1 MGQLSV
7 KSPNISFRDIGN
19 VKGTDKAADKNK
31 DVSDAFRSLLK
42 EKPEESKE
50 TIRDEKEGILGTE
63 QEQPSGTDKEETDV
77 HAELLGAVF
86 LMSQMGQNIQ
96 TEESAGAMTEESL
109 AILGETAENAQVLTG
124 AEEENAFSGE
134 NVAET
139 EKNAQTGV
147 FGTGESV
154 ETEQAA
160 AAEMQTA
167 PVSEESAGH
176 ATLKETLKETPKA
189 DGSEGKK
196 ETAFVKSNQT
206 DDKAEEKGLST
217 GVVSNHTIQNTG
229 AASGTKPVQ
238 TEHLHVS
245 RTEEI
250 IQKLPD
256 MLSTKIS
263 EGRQEFEIQIEPANL
278 GRIAIKVLHEA
289 GQTVVS
295 IACSERRTLELIGQ
309 NAREIGNMMER
320 NLGNETVVYVEKKD
334 SDYQNEY
341 GEDHSGR
348 ESEQERQKEENK
360 KQKTSDGAQ
369 FLQRLRLGLIN

>member
-50 TIRDEKEGILGTE
+50 TIRDEKEGLLGTE

-124 AEEENAFSGE
+124 AAEENAFSGE
-134 NVAET
+134 NVAGT

-147 FGTGESV
+147 FEAGESV
-154 ETEQAA
+154 GTEQAA

-167 PVSEESAGH
+167 PVSEESAGY
-176 ATLKETLKETPKA
+176 ATLKETPKA
-189 DGSEGKK
+189 DGLEGKK
-196 ETAFVKSNQT
+196 ETAFVKSNQA
-206 DDKAEEKGLST
+206 DDKAEEKGLAA
-217 GVVSNHTIQNTG
+217 GAVSNHTVQNTG
-229 AASGTKPVQ
+229 AASGTKSVVPTQ
-238 TEHLHVS
+238 PLHVS
-245 RTEEI
+245 RPQEI
-250 IQKLPD
+250 GQKLPD
-256 MLSTKIS
+256 MLFTKIS